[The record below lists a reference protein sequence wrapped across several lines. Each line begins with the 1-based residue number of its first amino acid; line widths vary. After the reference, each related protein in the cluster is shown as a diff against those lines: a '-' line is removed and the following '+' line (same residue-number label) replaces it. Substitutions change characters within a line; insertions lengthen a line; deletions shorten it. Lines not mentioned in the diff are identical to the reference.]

1 MKEKYSQK
9 SQKEKFHIHK
19 AKIVAIIMMLT
30 CMAITVVVWA
40 KFVKEEKIKANIF
53 DQNIA
58 TYYMDVLGSDQTKT
72 LSEQILVDELN
83 PGETRE
89 VDFYV
94 RNGNDSEVSDV
105 DMDYEIEIIHTDNMP
120 LTYELYD
127 EDGNLLT
134 GEVLS
139 DSTDIYENDGAR
151 VKYKQSFDNEKL
163 VLKIDK
169 SDETKID
176 SQKYT
181 LKISWG
187 EDIGT
192 ADFKYVKEIDF
203 LYVNVY
209 AYESNPLKS

>member
-1 MKEKYSQK
+1 MKAKKISNN
-9 SQKEKFHIHK
+9 QKEKLNIYK
-19 AKIVAIIMMLT
+19 AKVIAIIAMISY
-30 CMAITVVVWA
+30 MAITVVVWA
-40 KFVKEEKIKANIF
+40 KFVKEEYIKANVF

-58 TYYMDVLGSDQTKT
+58 TYYMDVLGEDQTKT

-89 VDFYV
+89 VEFYV
-94 RNGNDSEVSDV
+94 RNGNDSKVSQV
-105 DMDYEIEIIHTDNMP
+105 DMDYEIELIHTDNMP

-127 EDGNLLT
+127 SEGNLLT
-134 GEVLS
+134 GTVL
-139 DSTDIYENDGAR
+139 TDNVNLYENDGTR
-151 VKYKQSFDNEKL
+151 VKYNQSNNNEKF
-163 VLKIDK
+163 VLHIDK
-169 SDETKID
+169 NDETKID

>member
-1 MKEKYSQK
+1 MKAKKISNN
-9 SQKEKFHIHK
+9 QKEKLNIYK
-19 AKIVAIIMMLT
+19 AKVIAIIAMIS

-40 KFVKEEKIKANIF
+40 KFVKEEYIKANVF

-58 TYYMDVLGSDQTKT
+58 TYYMDVLGEDQTKT

-89 VDFYV
+89 VEFYV
-94 RNGNDSEVSDV
+94 RNGNDSKVSQV
-105 DMDYEIEIIHTDNMP
+105 DMDYEIELIHTDNMP

-127 EDGNLLT
+127 SEGNLLT
-134 GEVLS
+134 GTVL
-139 DSTDIYENDGAR
+139 TDNVNLYENDGTR
-151 VKYKQSFDNEKL
+151 VKYNQSNNNEKF
-163 VLKIDK
+163 VLHIDK
-169 SDETKID
+169 NDETKID

>member
-1 MKEKYSQK
+1 MKAKKISDSK
-9 SQKEKFHIHK
+9 KEKFHIHR
-19 AKIVAIIMMLT
+19 AKIIAIIAMIS

-40 KFVKEEKIKANIF
+40 KFVKEDYIKANIF

-58 TYYMDVLGSDQTKT
+58 TYYMDVLGQDQTKT

-89 VDFYV
+89 VEFYV
-94 RNGNDSEVSDV
+94 RNGNDSEVSQV
-105 DMDYEIEIIHTDNMP
+105 DMDYEIELIYTDNMP

-127 EDGNLLT
+127 SEGNLLNGT
-134 GEVLS
+134 VLT
-139 DSTDIYENDGAR
+139 DSEKRYENDGTR
-151 VKYKQSFDNEKL
+151 IKYNQSNDNKKF
-163 VLKIDK
+163 VLHIDK
-169 SDETKID
+169 NDKTKID
-176 SQKYT
+176 SQKYM

-187 EDIGT
+187 EDEGT